1 MFMVTPSHYM
11 GAKVLYYVKIHI
23 NKYFILLIS
32 IRLSLP
38 TGLTYGS
45 IVAFRTVAVKPVN
58 PIHTGS
64 TVLTW
69 STFTLIDVCK
79 KIYQTQRVIKN
90 LPT

>member
-1 MFMVTPSHYM
+1 MFKVTSSHYM
-11 GAKVLYYVKIHI
+11 GAKVLYYVKMQI
-23 NKYFILLIS
+23 NKYFNLFIG

-45 IVAFRTVAVKPVN
+45 IVAFRTVAVKPVD

-79 KIYQTQRVIKN
+79 KIYQTQRVIQN
-90 LPT
+90 LHT

>member
-11 GAKVLYYVKIHI
+11 GAKVLYFIKIHI
-23 NKYFILLIS
+23 NKYFYLFIS

-79 KIYQTQRVIKN
+79 KIYQTQRVIQN